1 LFQAAPTPLPFNPDD
16 FIATLEAAGPQ
27 LTTGIKGDWIGLYR
41 KFFRSPNFNGWFNMR
56 YTDLALKLQA
66 LHLEALSNADLKDWV
81 QGKPEVEVV
90 DMMLKIKDK
99 ITKCHEINI
108 PVNDKVKEK
117 LNQRL
122 QDIISSLPDDLKNVF
137 QVT

>member
-1 LFQAAPTPLPFNPDD
+1 
-16 FIATLEAAGPQ
+16 
-27 LTTGIKGDWIGLYR
+27 
-41 KFFRSPNFNGWFNMR
+41 MR

-99 ITKCHEINI
+99 ITKCREINI

>member
-1 LFQAAPTPLPFNPDD
+1 VFQ
-16 FIATLEAAGPQ
+16 
-27 LTTGIKGDWIGLYR
+27 
-41 KFFRSPNFNGWFNMR
+41 
-56 YTDLALKLQA
+56 
-66 LHLEALSNADLKDWV
+66 DLKDWV

-99 ITKCHEINI
+99 ITKCREINI

>member
-1 LFQAAPTPLPFNPDD
+1 VFQ
-16 FIATLEAAGPQ
+16 
-27 LTTGIKGDWIGLYR
+27 
-41 KFFRSPNFNGWFNMR
+41 
-56 YTDLALKLQA
+56 
-66 LHLEALSNADLKDWV
+66 DLKDWV